1 MIEKLMQMTRASGCA
16 AKINPKDLENFL
28 SRIKQTKDKRLLAGF
43 EHNEDAAVYKLDENT
58 AIIFTLDL
66 ITPVVNDPY
75 AFGQIAATNSLSDV
89 FAMGGKLLMALN
101 IVCFPEE
108 EGKYHLLD
116 IILQGGADKVTEA
129 GGLLAG
135 GHSVNDKEPKY
146 GLAVVGI
153 TNPQKVIYN
162 NTPEAGDALILTK
175 PLGVG
180 IVSTAL
186 KGEIAEKEVVDEAVH
201 WMTKLNKLSEELLD
215 LSIHSLTDVTGFGLI
230 GHLSEMIL
238 LSGKELGAEISI
250 KNIPVINGVY
260 NYINMG
266 MVSEGAMRNQ
276 RIYSCLV
283 EKKGSLAFEQ
293 EIVLYDPQ
301 TSGGF
306 LISIDPRNMEKAI
319 KLLKQQGFSES
330 KIIGEVKELTDKNNN
345 RKIQIK

>member
-1 MIEKLMQMTRASGCA
+1 
-16 AKINPKDLENFL
+16 
-28 SRIKQTKDKRLLAGF
+28 
-43 EHNEDAAVYKLDENT
+43 
-58 AIIFTLDL
+58 
-66 ITPVVNDPY
+66 
-75 AFGQIAATNSLSDV
+75 
-89 FAMGGKLLMALN
+89 MALN

-116 IILQGGADKVTEA
+116 MILQGGADKVVEA
-129 GGLLAG
+129 GALLAG

-146 GLAVVGI
+146 GLAVVGV

-162 NTPEAGDALILTK
+162 NTPEIGDALILTK

-201 WMTKLNKLSEELLD
+201 WMTKLNRLSEELLR
-215 LSIHSLTDVTGFGLI
+215 LNIHSLTDVTGFGLI

-238 LSGKELGAEISI
+238 LSGKGLGAEISI
-250 KNIPVINGVY
+250 KNIPVIDRVY

-276 RIYSCLV
+276 KIYSCLV
-283 EKKGSLAFEQ
+283 EKKVSLAFEQ

-306 LISIDPRNMEKAI
+306 LISIDPQHAEKAI
-319 KLLKQQGFSES
+319 EFLKLEGFSEN
-330 KIIGEVKELTDKNNN
+330 KIIGEVKELADKNGS

>member
-28 SRIKQTKDKRLLAGF
+28 SKIKQTKDKRLLAGF

-75 AFGQIAATNSLSDV
+75 TFGQIAATNSLSDV
-89 FAMGGKLLMALN
+89 FAMGGKPLMALN

-108 EGKYHLLD
+108 ERKYHLLD
-116 IILQGGADKVTEA
+116 MILQGGADKVAEA

-146 GLAVVGI
+146 GLAVMGI

-186 KGEIAEKEVVDEAVH
+186 KGEIAEKEVIDEAVH
-201 WMTKLNKLSEELLD
+201 WMTKLNKLSKELLE
-215 LSIHSLTDVTGFGLI
+215 LNIHSLTDVTGFGLI

-250 KNIPVINGVY
+250 KNIPVINGIY

-276 RIYSCLV
+276 KIYSCLV
-283 EKKGSLAFEQ
+283 EKKVNLTFEQ

-301 TSGGF
+301 TSGGL
-306 LISIDPRNMEKAI
+306 LISINPQQREKAI
-319 KLLKQQGFSES
+319 ELLHQEGFTKGE
-330 KIIGEVKELTDKNNN
+330 IIGEITKSNNKE
-345 RKIQIK
+345 RIKIC